1 MALDNYVTGNR
12 PVKGKE
18 LTVEEAKETVRQ
30 FQGKSIKE
38 KTMIALTVILVILAA
53 TRKKPFW
60 RFIFWMLAVL
70 SIIL

>member
-18 LTVEEAKETVRQ
+18 LTVEEAKKLFVNFKVSQ
-30 FQGKSIKE
+30 E

>member
-18 LTVEEAKETVRQ
+18 LTVEEAKETVCQ

>member
-18 LTVEEAKETVRQ
+18 LTVEEAKKLFVNFKVSQ
-30 FQGKSIKE
+30 LKK

>member
-18 LTVEEAKETVRQ
+18 LTVEEAKKLFVNFKVSQ
-30 FQGKSIKE
+30 LKK
-38 KTMIALTVILVILAA
+38 KTMIVLTVILVILAA